1 MKLPRTFSA
10 RFCNI
15 VSAIAVWP
23 VLLWLIG
30 IGAKKRWL
38 LLLVDAG
45 SFTVALLIEQM
56 VHFALLHWSYYLV
69 EYNVRYCSQCR
80 CQMLHCCIVDQ
91 SRCWMLH
98 CFTVAVCCH
107 LSDSASEGITHLL
120 LATSSLDKCTFPT
133 FLFKAF
139 GISRK
144 KYILCSL
151 EWWLGCQ

>member
-1 MKLPRTFSA
+1 MQPWPKSIAFCIVCNAICTFT
-10 RFCNI
+10 
-15 VSAIAVWP
+15 
-23 VLLWLIG
+23 LWNYLCTILQYCV
-30 IGAKKRWL
+30 RHCS
-38 LLLVDAG
+38 VAG
-45 SFTVALLIEQM
+45 VALIDRNRCQEKM
-56 VHFALLHWSYYLV
+56 VAATCGCWIFHCCTVDWADGTFCTIALM

-133 FLFKAF
+133 FLFKTF
-139 GISRK
+139 GI
-144 KYILCSL
+144 
-151 EWWLGCQ
+151 